1 MHNSSGP
8 NIKLLPCNPRDDGA
22 RSISTLTTRIKR
34 FSASHLW
41 SKGADQPVIRM
52 AQILVPPGWLK
63 SCRKGWIKSEKLP
76 HSGVCYVLAGF
87 QPLQGTVQPLQSFP
101 LSANANTQT
110 QSAKMIEI
118 TTAMPKHHSVPFA
131 NQRAKPYY
139 LG

>member
-1 MHNSSGP
+1 
-8 NIKLLPCNPRDDGA
+8 
-22 RSISTLTTRIKR
+22 
-34 FSASHLW
+34 
-41 SKGADQPVIRM
+41 M
-52 AQILVPPGWLK
+52 AEILQ
-63 SCRKGWIKSEKLP
+63 KGWIKSEKLP

-110 QSAKMIEI
+110 QSPKMIEI
-118 TTAMPKHHSVPFA
+118 TTAMPKNHSVPFA